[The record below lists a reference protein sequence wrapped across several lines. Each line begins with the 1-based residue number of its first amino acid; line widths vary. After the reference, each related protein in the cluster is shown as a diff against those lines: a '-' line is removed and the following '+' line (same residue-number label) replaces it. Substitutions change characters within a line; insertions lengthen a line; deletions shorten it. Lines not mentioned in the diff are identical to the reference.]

1 MGLIRLIARPLLASV
16 FVTGGLDA
24 FQNPQAKTP
33 TADKVVAGLADK
45 LPVVAQTSD
54 IVKLDG
60 AVKVLAGGSLALGI
74 WPRLSAFVLAGS
86 LVPTTMA
93 GHLYWNETDPAKRS
107 MQKIQFFKNA
117 SMLGGLLLAV
127 ADKPAKEK

>member
-1 MGLIRLIARPLLASV
+1 MGLIRLIARPLLASM

-74 WPRLSAFVLAGS
+74 WPRLSAFVLASS